1 MAAMGRQG
9 LAELRALSNARRKG
23 YENQAAAGI
32 ADTAFG
38 STVEIPADT
47 FDALLNIA
55 EAAQAVAHEAEFY
68 ADDDTPDDSLI
79 VVTRADMKK
88 LDEALAKVRP

>member
-1 MAAMGRQG
+1 MRKDMTDTQTPRPS
-9 LAELRALSNARRKG
+9 LAELRALSASRRKG

-47 FDALLNIA
+47 FDALLDIACAARALDDCYGGIVNIIHSEWRSTA
-55 EAAQAVAHEAEFY
+55 YAV
-68 ADDDTPDDSLI
+68 
-79 VVTRADMKK
+79 KK
-88 LDEALAKVRP
+88 ALAKVRP